1 MAILPAEEVND
12 GFVAIDVNADTPDPR
27 LPSMQQGFNRRW
39 IGTNI
44 DFIYVVHTPQGACK
58 ALDLAMSKYSP
69 GTVRIVSGGHCYE
82 DFVFDDCVKAIINV
96 TGLIESGYDETKGFF
111 VSSGDTN
118 WGSFKTLFRDY
129 GKVLPGGSCYS
140 VGLGGHI
147 VGGGDGILARLH
159 GLPVDWLSGVEVV
172 VKKVLTEDSELK
184 YVHKDSVGDDK
195 ELFWAHTGGGGGNFG
210 IITKYYFKDLP
221 TAPQGVIASNVHF
234 SWDGFSK
241 DAMKN
246 LLTWY
251 FDLARN
257 GWNNT
262 VGKFQIFHEAAEEF
276 VMYLYTSYSNDAER
290 VEAKERHLDL
300 EAQIEAIYNSC
311 EPTKALGGHAG
322 WAPFPV
328 RPRKR
333 HTSKA
338 SYVEDDTMDFPFY
351 ALTETINGSG
361 PNQRGK
367 YKSAYMIKDFPDNQ
381 IDVMW
386 DHLRSFPD
394 GLTSAEMKDA
404 LIQVDMFG
412 GEIHKVAPD
421 ATAVAQREYI
431 IKLQYQTY
439 WQEKDKDALN
449 LKWIRDFY
457 EAMYEPY
464 GKVPDPNT
472 QVASGKGVFEG
483 CYFNYPDVD
492 LNDWKAGKYG
502 ALELY
507 FLGNLDRLIK
517 AKKIWDSNEI
527 FTNKQS
533 IPSLTLEESKPRGK

>member
-1 MAILPAEEVND
+1 MATLPQKDPGYIV
-12 GFVAIDVNADTPDPR
+12 IDVNAGTPDKPDPR
-27 LPSMQQGFNRRW
+27 LPSMKQGFNRRW

-44 DFIYVVHTPQGACK
+44 DFVYVVYTPQGACT
-58 ALDLAMSKYSP
+58 ALDRAMEKCSP

-82 DFVFDDCVKAIINV
+82 DFVFDECVKAIINV
-96 TGLIESGYDETKGFF
+96 TGLVESGYDDDRGYF

-118 WGSFKTLFRDY
+118 WGSFKTLFRDH
-129 GKVLPGGSCYS
+129 GRVLPGGSCYS

-172 VKKVLTEDSELK
+172 VKPVLTEDSVLK
-184 YVHKDSVGDDK
+184 YVHKDSEGDDG

-221 TAPQGVIASNVHF
+221 MSPRGVIASNLHF
-234 SWDGFSK
+234 SWDGFTR
-241 DAMKN
+241 DALQD
-246 LLTWY
+246 LLTKY
-251 FDLARN
+251 FKLARCD
-257 GWNNT
+257 WKNT
-262 VGKFQIFHEAAEEF
+262 VGKFQIFHQAAEEF

-290 VEAKERHLDL
+290 EVAQDRHYHL
-300 EAQIEAIYNSC
+300 EADIEQIYKTC

-333 HTSKA
+333 HTSKT
-338 SYVEDDTMDFPFY
+338 SYMHDETMDYPFY

-367 YKSAYMIKDFPDNQ
+367 YKSAYMIKDFPDFQ
-381 IDVMW
+381 IDVIW
-386 DHLRSFPD
+386 KYLTEVPD

-404 LIQVDMFG
+404 LLQVDMFG
-412 GEIHKVAPD
+412 GEIHKVVWD

-439 WQEKDKDALN
+439 WQEEDKDAVN

-457 EAMYEPY
+457 EEMYEPY
-464 GKVPDPNT
+464 GGVPDPNT
-472 QVASGKGVFEG
+472 QVESGKGVFEG

-492 LNDWKAGKYG
+492 LNNWKNGKYG

-507 FLGNLDRLIK
+507 FLGNLNRLIK
-517 AKKIWDSNEI
+517 AKKLWDPNEI

-533 IPSLTLEESKPRGK
+533 IPTKPLKEPKQTK